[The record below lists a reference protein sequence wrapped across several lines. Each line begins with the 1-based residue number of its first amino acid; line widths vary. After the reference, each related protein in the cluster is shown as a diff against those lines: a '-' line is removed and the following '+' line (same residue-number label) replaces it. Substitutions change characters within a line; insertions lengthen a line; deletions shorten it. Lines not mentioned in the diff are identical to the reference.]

1 MEKGDLILLDFTAT
15 VKDTGNLIETTIQEE
30 AKKLKKEEPDHSY
43 EPKLIAIG
51 EGWVLKGLD
60 DILSETEIEKNTHIE
75 IPPEKGFGKRD
86 PSKIRLLPIRKF
98 GDKIDKLEI
107 GSEIDIDGRIG
118 IVRFIGSGRVQ
129 MDFNH
134 RYAGKTLEYNFTI
147 RKKLE
152 DKIEKIQALVDRRIP
167 QGKEKIEIKVEN
179 STTRITIPEEY
190 FLIDGLQIIKKALSN
205 ELMKYV
211 NDLKKISFIEEFKS
225 DKINE
230 QEKSEELEKEDV
242 QVIKEKEEK
251 EDVQVIKE
259 KEEKEDVQ
267 VIKEKEDI
275 KS

>member
-259 KEEKEDVQ
+259 KE
-267 VIKEKEDI
+267 DI

>member
-15 VKDTGNLIETTIQEE
+15 VKDTGDFIETTIQEE
-30 AKKLKKEEPDHSY
+30 AKKLKKEEPDYSY
-43 EPKLIAIG
+43 KPKLIAIG

-60 DILSETEIEKNTHIE
+60 DILTETKIDKNTQIE
-75 IPPEKGFGKRD
+75 ISPEKGFGKRD
-86 PSKIRLLPIRKF
+86 PSKIRLIPIRKF

-147 RKKLE
+147 RKKLD

-167 QGKEKIEIKVEN
+167 QGKEKIEIKIEN
-179 STTRITIPEEY
+179 STTTITIPEEY

-230 QEKSEELEKEDV
+230 QEKPKELEKEDV
-242 QVIKEKEEK
+242 QSIEGKSEKKEKEN
-251 EDVQVIKE
+251 
-259 KEEKEDVQ
+259 
-267 VIKEKEDI
+267 I